1 MSDAQ
6 YRGVQRQRRKLTMA
20 KTVIICGKL
29 FDGLADKMLGP
40 TEILIE
46 GDTIVEVSG
55 SVGRPGGANVLDLS
69 DRTVSPGF
77 IDTHVHL
84 CVEGLNLAR
93 QTLQCSPAKALAGL
107 YHAQQYM
114 RYGFTTLRDMGTLDP
129 EWPTVNLRDAIDS
142 GMARGPRLIVAPH
155 MISATAGHGDMQGM
169 FPCRCHMG
177 LSRVA
182 DSPAKIRELVR
193 MEHAFGGNWIK
204 TMNTGGYMSAGD
216 DPARVT
222 WFEDEMQALGQTAQ
236 QLGLPLAVHTGA
248 AEGCKQ
254 ALRAGARSL
263 EHCYLIDD
271 EGVAMAE
278 KVGAFLVPTMQMTRE
293 DKALLVAGKLPE
305 HAVWK
310 FRRDVAAIEDAQRR
324 IARSKAK
331 VAYGTDCGMFPFS
344 EGVLEFQAMVAA
356 GLAPARALKAGT
368 SVAAELLQR
377 DDLGAIAPGRR
388 ADIVAM
394 PANPLEDI
402 AATAKVDFVMKGGRV
417 YRHGAL
423 DILQ

>member
-1 MSDAQ
+1 
-6 YRGVQRQRRKLTMA
+6 MA
-20 KTVIICGKL
+20 KTIVLCGKL
-29 FDGLADKMLGP
+29 FDGLSDTIRGP
-40 TEILIE
+40 AEILIE
-46 GDTIVEVSG
+46 DDAIAEVSN
-55 SVGRPGGANVLDLS
+55 SVGRPGGAKVVDLS

-84 CVEGLNLAR
+84 CVDGLNLAR

-107 YHAQQYM
+107 YCAQQYM

-129 EWPTVNLRDAIDS
+129 EWPTINLRDAIDS

-193 MEHAFGGNWIK
+193 MEHAFGANWIK

-222 WFEDEMQALGQTAQ
+222 WFEDEMLTLGQTAQ

-278 KVGAFLVPTMQMTRE
+278 NAGAFLVPTMQMTRE
-293 DKALLVAGKLPE
+293 DKALLKEGKLPE

-310 FRRDVAAIEDAQRR
+310 FRRDVAAIEEAQKR

-331 VAYGTDCGMFPFS
+331 VAYGTDCGMFPFG

-356 GLAPARALKAGT
+356 GLTPARALKAGT
-368 SVAAELLQR
+368 
-377 DDLGAIAPGRR
+377 R
-388 ADIVAM
+388 A
-394 PANPLEDI
+394 
-402 AATAKVDFVMKGGRV
+402 F
-417 YRHGAL
+417 L
-423 DILQ
+423 D

>member
-1 MSDAQ
+1 M
-6 YRGVQRQRRKLTMA
+6 T
-20 KTVIICGKL
+20 KTVVVCGKL
-29 FDGLADKMLGP
+29 FDGLSDTIRGP
-40 TEILIE
+40 SEILIE
-46 GDTIVEVSG
+46 DDTISEVSN
-55 SVGRPGGANVLDLS
+55 SVGRPGGAKVLDLS

-77 IDTHVHL
+77 IDSHVHL
-84 CVEGLNLAR
+84 CVDGLNLAR

-107 YHAQQYM
+107 YYAQQYM

-155 MISATAGHGDMQGM
+155 MISATAGHGDIQGM

-193 MEHAFGGNWIK
+193 MEHAFGANWIK

-222 WFEDEMQALGQTAQ
+222 WFEDEMLTLGQTAQ

-271 EGVAMAE
+271 EGVAMAD
-278 KVGAFLVPTMQMTRE
+278 KAGAFLVPTMQMTRE
-293 DKALLVAGKLPE
+293 DKALLKAGKLPE

-310 FRRDVAAIEDAQRR
+310 FRRDVAAIEEAQKR

-377 DDLGAIAPGRR
+377 DDLGVIAPGRK

-394 PANPLEDI
+394 PGNPLEDI
-402 AATAKVDFVMKGGRV
+402 ASTAKVDFVMKSGRT
-417 YRHGAL
+417 YRHGSL

>member
-1 MSDAQ
+1 
-6 YRGVQRQRRKLTMA
+6 MA
-20 KTVIICGKL
+20 KTVIVCGKL
-29 FDGLADKMLGP
+29 FDGLSDTIRGP
-40 TEILIE
+40 AEILIE
-46 GDTIVEVSG
+46 DDSIAEVSN
-55 SVGRPGGANVLDLS
+55 SVGRPSGAKVVDLS

-84 CVEGLNLAR
+84 CIDGLNLAR

-107 YHAQQYM
+107 YYAQQYM

-129 EWPTVNLRDAIDS
+129 EWPTINLRNSIDS

-155 MISATAGHGDMQGM
+155 MLSATAGHGDMQGM

-182 DSPAKIRELVR
+182 DSPAEIRELVR
-193 MEHAFGGNWIK
+193 MEHAFGANWIK

-222 WFEDEMQALGQTAQ
+222 WFEDEMLTLGQTAQ

-254 ALRAGARSL
+254 ALRAGARSI

-278 KVGAFLVPTMQMTRE
+278 KAGAFLVPTMQMTRE
-293 DKALLVAGKLPE
+293 DKALLKQGKLPE

-310 FRRDVAAIEDAQRR
+310 FRRDVAAIEEAQKR

-377 DDLGAIAPGRR
+377 DDLGAVAPGRK

-394 PANPLEDI
+394 PGDPVEDI
-402 AATAKVDFVMKGGRV
+402 AATANVDFVMKDGRI
-417 YRHGAL
+417 YRHGSL

>member
-1 MSDAQ
+1 VD
-6 YRGVQRQRRKLTMA
+6 
-20 KTVIICGKL
+20 
-29 FDGLADKMLGP
+29 
-40 TEILIE
+40 
-46 GDTIVEVSG
+46 
-55 SVGRPGGANVLDLS
+55 
-69 DRTVSPGF
+69 
-77 IDTHVHL
+77 
-84 CVEGLNLAR
+84 GLNLAQ
-93 QTLQCSPAKALAGL
+93 QTLRCSPAKALAGL
-107 YHAQQYM
+107 HYAQRYM

-129 EWPTVNLRDAIDS
+129 EWPTIDLRNAIDS
-142 GMARGPRLIVAPH
+142 GLVRGPRLIVAAH
-155 MISATAGHGDMQGM
+155 MISATAGHGDLQGM

-216 DPARVT
+216 DPAKVT

-271 EGVAMAE
+271 EAVAMAE
-278 KVGAFLVPTMQMTRE
+278 KAGAFLVPTMQMTRE
-293 DKALLVAGKLPE
+293 DKALLRAGKLPE
-305 HAVWK
+305 QAIWK
-310 FRRDVAAIEDAQRR
+310 FRRE
-324 IARSKAK
+324 K

-356 GLAPARALKAGT
+356 GLSPARSLKAGT
-368 SVAAELLQR
+368 SVAAELLER
-377 DDLGAIAPGRR
+377 DDLGVLAPGKL

-394 PANPLEDI
+394 PGDPFKDI
-402 AATAKVDFVMKGGRV
+402 AVTTKVDFVMKAGRV
-417 YRHGAL
+417 YRHGMF